1 MLNEVRSIPSLR
13 NMKEGRKKA
22 RKRKTKERITETKK
36 KRICFASSKVGAGCR
51 GGGGGGR
58 SASIEKLL
66 KG

>member
-1 MLNEVRSIPSLR
+1 
-13 NMKEGRKKA
+13 MKEGRKKA
-22 RKRKTKERITETKK
+22 RKRKTKERIRETEK